1 MQNQYDLKKY
11 AVLYVDDEE
20 KALKYFEK
28 SFGDEFRILT
38 ANSAAAGFKLI
49 EEHGDDIGVLLSD
62 QRMPGETGVQ
72 LLEKTRHMRPRLVRM
87 MVTAYADYSATVD
100 AVNLGNIF
108 RYISKPIQ
116 IEDMRNTLQRA
127 MEFYILQQERD
138 DLLREKLSTLQ
149 NVLIADRVLGMGVA
163 AGTLASQL
171 RQPLRGLHSFLEII
185 PGRGGRPVFDLDRLR
200 QGTFWRDYH
209 AHVAQQSGRLADS
222 LGEVLAAS
230 SGGEKAPAASLILS
244 VADSQKA
251 AFAAKGITLEVG
263 TSLPSTEVNKA
274 AFEKMLQLVLQAELE
289 LLPLGKKV
297 MLNAAASADGSSITV
312 SVSDDS
318 AGVSPEAVRA
328 VFDPLLTQANPGVD
342 APGLALFGAAM
353 LASHQGGIAK
363 IPRGSSGFKLD
374 IELPTTAVEVPAA
387 AQGSR
392 EFITHVLM
400 NDLLWERIL
409 QNG

>member
-1 MQNQYDLKKY
+1 
-11 AVLYVDDEE
+11 
-20 KALKYFEK
+20 
-28 SFGDEFRILT
+28 
-38 ANSAAAGFKLI
+38 
-49 EEHGDDIGVLLSD
+49 
-62 QRMPGETGVQ
+62 MPGETGVQ

-200 QGTFWRDYH
+200 QGTFWRDFH

-230 SGGEKAPAASLILS
+230 SGGEKAPAASVIQS
-244 VADSQKA
+244 VADSQKT

-263 TSLPSTEVNKA
+263 ASPPSTEVNKA
-274 AFEKMLQLVLQAELE
+274 AFEKMLQLLLQAELE
-289 LLPLGKKV
+289 LLQVGKKV
-297 MLNAAASADGSSITV
+297 TLNAAASADGSSLTV

-363 IPRGSSGFKLD
+363 IPRGASGFKLD
-374 IELPTTAVEVPAA
+374 IELPATAAEVPAA
-387 AQGSR
+387 AQASR
-392 EFITHVLM
+392 EFITNVLM